1 MFFIGL
7 NGLENQNKK
16 PKKNENIKQ
25 DLLNLLKENDD
36 VENQRLKETTSNVN
50 KSQEAIVIKVKKQ

>member
-7 NGLENQNKK
+7 NGLEKQKK
-16 PKKNENIKQ
+16 QKKNENIKQ

>member
-7 NGLENQNKK
+7 NGLEKQKK
-16 PKKNENIKQ
+16 KTKNENIKQ

-36 VENQRLKETTSNVN
+36 VENRRLKETTSNVN

>member
-1 MFFIGL
+1 MFFLGL
-7 NGLENQNKK
+7 NGLEKQNKK
-16 PKKNENIKQ
+16 SKKNENIKQ

>member
-1 MFFIGL
+1 M
-7 NGLENQNKK
+7 NGLEKQNKK

>member
-1 MFFIGL
+1 MVYKS
-7 NGLENQNKK
+7 KK
-16 PKKNENIKQ
+16 KKKKNENIKQ